1 MKYYGA
7 DRVIEPKGALPATAW
22 QVDNSGTV
30 GSREIRIAVSLINL
44 EITNFDQICSSCEY
58 DGVQ

>member
-22 QVDNSGTV
+22 QVDNSGAV

-44 EITNFDQICSSCEY
+44 EITNFDQICSSC
-58 DGVQ
+58 